1 MTPFGIYHCKVIDTF
16 LERIEDCVI
25 RAYALYCLQSKY
37 HLVCLFNLAAYSW
50 FKRRPRHMEALDLY
64 HWSGIIGIVAGALNV
79 IVELLPE
86 RIGQP
91 LDLLVNTLG
100 L

>member
-1 MTPFGIYHCKVIDTF
+1 
-16 LERIEDCVI
+16 
-25 RAYALYCLQSKY
+25 
-37 HLVCLFNLAAYSW
+37 
-50 FKRRPRHMEALDLY
+50 MEALDLY

-91 LDLLVNTLG
+91 PDLLVNT
-100 L
+100 